1 MPGDPDPGVQMP
13 RPFPPLVVYG
23 LWGIVAFSILY
34 VALIVVIPLPLY
46 RLFGN
51 TFEAIAALVC
61 MGICLYAYRSWS
73 GRIILVL
80 AAFAFGEYALAT
92 AFWYLFTL
100 VPLTANLGR
109 PFVFTSVAELAF
121 FGFMLFFIAG
131 FQIEREKEPFPARY
145 IVLLVLLFLAVPLII
160 IAKYGLVVRTALLFV
175 QFLVVAVLIIVTISH
190 GFFRYPLLWA
200 GICLRCVVSMLYGL
214 RETLFLYYPAWNIT
228 IPVQGTT
235 LSVYNFASIIGPLI
249 IASIALITLGLLFYI
264 RESAKGFPPSPA

>member
-1 MPGDPDPGVQMP
+1 MPKTYPAAV
-13 RPFPPLVVYG
+13 RYF
-23 LWGIVAFSILY
+23 LWGVVVFSVLY
-34 VALIVVIPLPLY
+34 IALIVIIPLPLY

-51 TFEAIAALVC
+51 TFEAVAALVC
-61 MGICLYAYRSWS
+61 MGICLYAYRFWS

-100 VPLTANLGR
+100 LPLTADFGR

-131 FQIEREKEPFPARY
+131 FQIEREREPFPAMY
-145 IVLLVLLFLAVPLII
+145 SILLLLLFLLVPLMI
-160 IAKYGLVVRTALLFV
+160 IARYGMVVRTALLLV
-175 QFLVVAVLIIVTISH
+175 QFVVVAVLIIVTISH

-200 GICLRCVVSMLYGL
+200 GICLRSFVSMLYGL
-214 RETLFLYYPAWNIT
+214 RETLFLYYPSWNVT

-235 LSVYNFASIIGPLI
+235 LSVYELASVVGPLI
-249 IASIALITLGLLFYI
+249 ILSISLITLGLLSYI
-264 RESAKGFPPSPA
+264 RDPENNHMQSPA

>member
-1 MPGDPDPGVQMP
+1 M
-13 RPFPPLVVYG
+13 
-23 LWGIVAFSILY
+23 
-34 VALIVVIPLPLY
+34 
-46 RLFGN
+46 
-51 TFEAIAALVC
+51 
-61 MGICLYAYRSWS
+61 
-73 GRIILVL
+73 
-80 AAFAFGEYALAT
+80 
-92 AFWYLFTL
+92 
-100 VPLTANLGR
+100 
-109 PFVFTSVAELAF
+109 
-121 FGFMLFFIAG
+121 
-131 FQIEREKEPFPARY
+131 
-145 IVLLVLLFLAVPLII
+145 LLFLAVPLII

-235 LSVYNFASIIGPLI
+235 LSVYNFASIVGPLI